1 MAKRESARC
10 PAAAG
15 KPSISLAKSSGPGR
29 RPALNPASLT
39 GAVELDRLVHEQTRL
54 GILSALAVNE
64 SLSFN
69 SLKKILKTT
78 DGNLSVHARK
88 LAAAGYVAC
97 SKFFE
102 QRKPKTEFRLTRA
115 GRAALESYLNQMERL
130 IQAAR
135 TR

>member
-1 MAKRESARC
+1 MAKQRFGRRLDSA
-10 PAAAG
+10 PAPKG
-15 KPSISLAKSSGPGR
+15 ELRR
-29 RPALNPASLT
+29 RPAGP
-39 GAVELDRLVHEQTRL
+39 VEAAGLDRLVHEQTRL

-69 SLKKILKTT
+69 SLKQILKTT

-88 LAAAGYVAC
+88 LESAGYVEC

-102 QRKPKTEFRLTRA
+102 QRKPKTEFRLTRS
-115 GRAALESYLNQMERL
+115 GRAALETYLDQMERL
-130 IQAAR
+130 IRAAR